1 MGELGKRLTEI
12 RQQKNISL
20 EQIDADIKIKPR
32 YIQALEAEEFN
43 FFSSGPVVRGFL
55 RNYAA
60 YLGLDVTEVLNLYN
74 NAIAGGIHKG
84 SNTLDGIP
92 FMDISMDRRRLMN
105 IDTFVTLLII
115 IALLGGALYFIYT
128 QYTEPRQKNLPADTT
143 VVEYKVATQD
153 VPATPV
159 LQPTPTPPPTA
170 TATNTPTPTPQYY
183 TGVAVELLVHER
195 SWVQILVD
203 DVKVFEGTLEAG
215 DRPNW
220 AGNKRVA
227 IRAGNGGGIEVF
239 VNGESKG
246 LMGEAGQVIDKV
258 WEKVDET
265 PGVEVVVTP
274 SPEATAEE
282 GQPQTD

>member
-1 MGELGKRLTEI
+1 MGELGNRLTEA
-12 RQQKNISL
+12 RRQKNISL
-20 EQIDADIKIKPR
+20 EQVDADIKIKPR
-32 YIQALEAEEFN
+32 FIEALEAEEFD

-60 YLGLDVTEVLNLYN
+60 YLGLDTTEILNLYN
-74 NAIAGGIHKG
+74 NAITDINRKG
-84 SNTLDGIP
+84 FKTPDGIP
-92 FMDISMDRRRLMN
+92 FRDISMDRRRRMMN

-115 IALLGGALYFIYT
+115 AALLGGALYFIYT
-128 QYTEPRQKNLPADTT
+128 HYIEPTQKTLPANTT
-143 VVEYKVATQD
+143 VVEYKVPTKD

-159 LQPTPTPPPTA
+159 LQPTPTPLPTTTPTA
-170 TATNTPTPTPQYY
+170 TPTPTPQYY
-183 TGVAVELLVHER
+183 TGVAVELLVRER

-203 DVKVFEGTLEAG
+203 DVKVFEGNLEAG
-215 DRPNW
+215 DKPNW

-239 VNGESKG
+239 VNGQSKG
-246 LMGEAGQVIDKV
+246 LMGEAGQVIDQV

-265 PGVEVVVTP
+265 PGAEAVTPTP

-282 GQPQTD
+282 GKQ

>member
-1 MGELGKRLTEI
+1 MGELGKRLTEA
-12 RQQKNISL
+12 RRQKNISL
-20 EQIDADIKIKPR
+20 EQVDADIKIKPR
-32 YIQALEAEEFN
+32 YIEALEAEEFN
-43 FFSSGPVVRGFL
+43 SLPSGPAVRGFL

-60 YLGLDVTEVLNLYN
+60 YLGLDATEILNLYN
-74 NAIAGGIHKG
+74 NAIAGADRKEG
-84 SNTLDGIP
+84 NAADGIP
-92 FMDISMDRRRLMN
+92 FMDISMDRRRRIMS

-115 IALLGGALYFIYT
+115 VALLAGALYFIYT
-128 QYTEPRQKNLPADTT
+128 QYVQPRQKDLPANTT

-170 TATNTPTPTPQYY
+170 TPTSTPTPTPQYY
-183 TGVAVELLVHER
+183 TGVAVELLVRER
-195 SWVQILVD
+195 SWAQILVD

-215 DRPNW
+215 DKPNW

-265 PGVEVVVTP
+265 PGAEVVSTP

-282 GQPQTD
+282 GKQ